1 MSWSPLSK
9 DPRQIDIEET
19 IAAVDKCSDHGETPP
34 RCTTQGRYFSASQV
48 IENTASL
55 DTKKEAHK
63 SSNYRFQW
71 EKVNSVTWKLTDGA
85 FTQVPASHG
94 HWSGYRITKAIAWVI
109 DVGSAAWLARCG
121 DQAVGPTSL
130 NDAKAAAIAMAKG
143 GAGAYRV
150 RDLIRS
156 LNALAAED
164 LDREKGAKPTSEFDV
179 PVDVLG
185 GHHRP
190 GGAKLDHQTS
200 ESILGS
206 EVRMR
211 RVRIPR

>member
-1 MSWSPLSK
+1 MKCSPLSH
-9 DPRQIDIEET
+9 DERQIDIEEA

-34 RCTTQGRYFSASQV
+34 RSTTQGRYFSASQV
-48 IENTASL
+48 IENTAPL
-55 DTKKEAHK
+55 DTKKEAHR

-94 HWSGYRITKAIAWVI
+94 QWSGYRVT
-109 DVGSAAWLARCG
+109 
-121 DQAVGPTSL
+121 
-130 NDAKAAAIAMAKG
+130 N
-143 GAGAYRV
+143 
-150 RDLIRS
+150 LIRS